1 MIISFY
7 SKSTPFPQ
15 ECVFFFKNIQYTSC
29 FSYLPLQGV
38 DERVWVEED
47 WTIRETNL
55 ALSHTLQIFFSHACL
70 TNCPEQDVKIFASW

>member
-15 ECVFFFKNIQYTSC
+15 ECVFFLQKYTPC

-55 ALSHTLQIFFSHACL
+55 ALSHTLQIFFSHARL
-70 TNCPEQDVKIFASW
+70 TNCPEEIVKIFASW

>member
-1 MIISFY
+1 MMISFVQNPL
-7 SKSTPFPQ
+7 PFLRSVY
-15 ECVFFFKNIQYTSC
+15 VFHKYTIPC

-55 ALSHTLQIFFSHACL
+55 ALSHTLQIFFCHARL
-70 TNCPEQDVKIFASW
+70 TNCPGEVVKTFA

>member
-1 MIISFY
+1 MMISFVQNPL
-7 SKSTPFPQ
+7 PFLRSVY
-15 ECVFFFKNIQYTSC
+15 VFQKYAVPC

-55 ALSHTLQIFFSHACL
+55 ALSHTLQIFFSHARL
-70 TNCPEQDVKIFASW
+70 TNCPEEVVKIFASW